1 MRAHRLLLT
10 SALVLVVAIP
20 GTAEAGRLPAVL
32 GAVLG
37 TVGGLVGVHHARH
50 HRVAH
55 AAPHH
60 GVAHASPHHAS
71 RVATHKPEAPRTEQP
86 TRTSEGSAPAAQTM
100 AASPPVWP
108 QLPADLAD
116 YVFWP
121 SGSDDRFWSYGYA
134 EVLDGALRPAS
145 RRPER
150 GAARRSQASTTVVA
164 SAGGGAPGACL
175 GQQGTEVGNS
185 LIERITQTV
194 SPDAAQQSALAELR
208 DAVRHGFDYFDA
220 ACPTDRPQSPT
231 ARLDAMEDRLWASRQ
246 ALLVIRGPLAKF
258 YGSLRDEQK
267 ARLNG
272 PRSAEREATCAQG
285 TPELPI
291 GAPGGKPDPNQRA
304 GLEALQS
311 TSGMLAKMLASSC
324 PSAMPATPVGRL
336 DAADKRLN
344 ELLYAVVTLRAPLD
358 GYYATQTRQQTPG
371 AKASR

>member
-10 SALVLVVAIP
+10 SALAFAVAVP
-20 GTAEAGRLPAVL
+20 GTAEARRLPALL
-32 GAVLG
+32 GAVFG
-37 TVGGLVGVHHARH
+37 TVGGLVGLHHARH
-50 HRVAH
+50 RHVAH

-60 GVAHASPHHAS
+60 AR
-71 RVATHKPEAPRTEQP
+71 RVATHTPERAPRAE
-86 TRTSEGSAPAAQTM
+86 RATSEGSAPSAQTVS
-100 AASPPVWP
+100 ASPPVWP

-121 SGSDDRFWSYGYA
+121 SGGDDRFWSYGYA

-150 GAARRSQASTTVVA
+150 GAARRSQASTTVLA
-164 SAGGGAPGACL
+164 SAAGGAPGACL
-175 GQQGTEVGNS
+175 GQQGSEIGNS

-194 SPDAAQQSALAELR
+194 SPDAAQQNALADLR

-231 ARLDAMEDRLWASRQ
+231 ARLDAMEDRLWAARQ
-246 ALLVIRGPLAKF
+246 ALLVVRGPLAKF
-258 YGSLRDEQK
+258 YDSLRDEQK
-267 ARLNG
+267 ARLNR
-272 PRSAEREATCAQG
+272 PQSAEREATCAQG
-285 TPELPI
+285 NPELPI
-291 GAPGGKPDPNQRA
+291 SAPGAKPDPDQRA
-304 GLEALQS
+304 GLEALKS
-311 TSGMLAKMLASSC
+311 TSAMLAKLVASSC

-358 GYYATQTRQQTPG
+358 GYYAALTRSQTSG

>member
-10 SALVLVVAIP
+10 SALALSVAIP
-20 GTAEAGRLPAVL
+20 GTAEARRLPGLL
-32 GAVLG
+32 GAVVG
-37 TVGGLVGVHHARH
+37 TVGGMIALRHARHH

-55 AAPHH
+55 AAPHR
-60 GVAHASPHHAS
+60 AS
-71 RVATHKPEAPRTEQP
+71 RVAAHTPERAPRTEQP
-86 TRTSEGSAPAAQTM
+86 ASEGSAPPAQPM
-100 AASPPVWP
+100 SASPPVWP

-116 YVFWP
+116 YMFRP

-134 EVLDGALRPAS
+134 EVLDGALRPPT
-145 RRPER
+145 RRPEH
-150 GAARRSQASTTVVA
+150 GAARRNQASTTVVA
-164 SAGGGAPGACL
+164 SAGESAPGSCL
-175 GQQGTEVGNS
+175 GQQGTEVGNG

-194 SPDAAQQSALAELR
+194 SPDAAQQSRLAELR

-231 ARLDAMEDRLWASRQ
+231 ARLDAMEDRLWAARQ

-258 YGSLRDEQK
+258 YDSLRDEQK

-272 PRSAEREATCAQG
+272 PQAAEREATCARG
-285 TPELPI
+285 NPELPI
-291 GAPGGKPDPNQRA
+291 PAPEAKADPDQRA
-304 GLEALQS
+304 GLEALKS
-311 TSGMLAKMLASSC
+311 TSAMLAKLLASSC

-336 DAADKRLN
+336 DAADRRLN

-358 GYYATQTRQQTPG
+358 GYYATLARSQSPG